1 MTTTSD
7 AAAADDG
14 DVDDAEKT
22 HRGGGGG
29 GGASAGVPTRAS
41 ADDDDDDDIMDGSHP
56 GWRKYGEKVCFKNK
70 ADKVCERR
78 SYYKCTM
85 CAGCPARKRVSVD
98 ARGRRRAWLQGEH
111 RHDVEDVDSLREKP
125 KQPNAVVPVKKRKV
139 ASTASAKHHHCP
151 ALDVSVPVKKR
162 KVIASPSGATRQHRR
177 RQQRSH
183 HLEGAAVTFLTRDRA
198 AKESIGALPSSS
210 SGPIVKPSSTSVD
223 ITTRVTLLNVA
234 NPLDAALERRIPGEL
249 AGVKFFAHLQ
259 GGPGDDASH
268 SDAAADN
275 GLSAHQKTMLRPV
288 RVLAMTPANAAHLKR
303 LLARSTT
310 TTTTTTRAQSNW
322 SSPPPLRP
330 PLGAPPP
337 QQNTP
342 PPPTSN
348 TTSSGGNSVF
358 VDYGVYKTKGAL
370 KVKCVKA
377 QFERDAGG
385 RSVLKRAGGILF
397 ELANA
402 TAPRQYDWGN
412 KSSFMLSAT
421 EAAELADRMAANSGC
436 SFFHDPGAGTSARGA
451 TNKKFVV
458 EPMPDGSGGLF
469 VNVSVTSKSSGNDG
483 GAKSFHSVP
492 VSYGESAAIRHLIVY
507 LVPRLMGFDELFT
520 ANK

>member
-1 MTTTSD
+1 MERGD
-7 AAAADDG
+7 DGAPPPPPPRDDG
-14 DVDDAEKT
+14 DAIADDAENN
-22 HRGGGGG
+22 HR
-29 GGASAGVPTRAS
+29 GGASAGVPTRA
-41 ADDDDDDDIMDGSHP
+41 DDDDDDGYR
-56 GWRKYGEKVCFKNK
+56 WRKYGEKVCFKNK

-98 ARGRRRAWLQGEH
+98 ARGRRRAWIQGAH
-111 RHDVEDVDSLREKP
+111 AHDVEDVVREKP
-125 KQPNAVVPVKKRKV
+125 NVVVPVKKRKV
-139 ASTASAKHHHCP
+139 ASLTAALAKHHDVCP

-162 KVIASPSGATRQHRR
+162 KVIASPSGAPRNRR
-177 RQQRSH
+177 RQH
-183 HLEGAAVTFLTRDRA
+183 HHHFEGAAVKFLTRDRA
-198 AKESIGALPSSS
+198 GKESMLPSSS
-210 SGPIVKPSSTSVD
+210 SVLVKPSSTSVD
-223 ITTRVTLLNVA
+223 ITTRVTLNVA
-234 NPLDAALERRIPGEL
+234 NPLDAAVERRLPGEL

-259 GGPGDDASH
+259 GPDDASH
-268 SDAAADN
+268 SAAAADN
-275 GLSAHQKTMLRPV
+275 GLSVNQKTMLRPV

-310 TTTTTTRAQSNW
+310 TTTRAQSNW

-337 QQNTP
+337 PQPQQNTTT
-342 PPPTSN
+342 TSN
-348 TTSSGGNSVF
+348 TSSSGGNNVF

-397 ELANA
+397 ELANS

-469 VNVSVTSKSSGNDG
+469 VNVSVTSKSSGNGGANDG

-520 ANK
+520 AK

>member
-1 MTTTSD
+1 MTNARAAD
-7 AAAADDG
+7 AAAADA
-14 DVDDAEKT
+14 VAPSSPEDDAAADAMDDAA
-22 HRGGGGG
+22 HR
-29 GGASAGVPTRAS
+29 GASAGVPVDADADADAD
-41 ADDDDDDDIMDGSHP
+41 ADDDGYR
-56 GWRKYGEKVCFKNK
+56 WRKYGEKVCFKNS

-98 ARGRRRAWLQGEH
+98 ARGRRRAWTQGAH
-111 RHDVEDVDSLREKP
+111 RHDDEDAPQIV
-125 KQPNAVVPVKKRKV
+125 APVKKRKV
-139 ASTASAKHHHCP
+139 ASAVAKQQQQQQHHHHHCP

-162 KVIASPSGATRQHRR
+162 KVSSPSSASSARNRP
-177 RQQRSH
+177 H
-183 HLEGAAVTFLTRDRA
+183 HFEGAAVKFLTRDRA
-198 AKESIGALPSSS
+198 AEKAKKESLPSSAPPPRVS
-210 SGPIVKPSSTSVD
+210 KKAEPTTE
-223 ITTRVTLLNVA
+223 ITTRVTLSV
-234 NPLDAALERRIPGEL
+234 NPHRAPKGEL

-259 GGPGDDASH
+259 GPNTTH
-268 SDAAADN
+268 SDAAE
-275 GLSAHQKTMLRPV
+275 HQKTMLRPV

-303 LLARSTT
+303 LLARSSPTT

-337 QQNTP
+337 PPQPQQNTTT
-342 PPPTSN
+342 TSN
-348 TTSSGGNSVF
+348 TSSSGGNNVF

-397 ELANA
+397 ELANS

-469 VNVSVTSKSSGNDG
+469 VNVSVTSKSSSGNDGGG

-520 ANK
+520 AK